1 MRNGHHF
8 ILSHHQNREEH
19 SKTKKQSKVV
29 LCATVGHFIAFRSFL
44 ALFAPTSVRRLVW
57 LVAAAA
63 ATFAFF
69 LWIGF
74 FFCLPISNTCN
85 YLYAQR
91 MFFPPIRLFVCSP
104 TLFIYHIHSVRP
116 LEAPYSISKQSLV
129 MAVARSQNAKYHLL
143 FDVSDKIFA
152 PLPQ

>member
-74 FFCLPISNTCN
+74 FSACQFPTHAIIYMLNACFSPQFGCLYVLPLS
-85 YLYAQR
+85 
-91 MFFPPIRLFVCSP
+91 
-104 TLFIYHIHSVRP
+104 LFIIFILFGHWKRHI
-116 LEAPYSISKQSLV
+116 QSQSNHWSWL
-129 MAVARSQNAKYHLL
+129 
-143 FDVSDKIFA
+143 
-152 PLPQ
+152 